1 MKIKKFSEYVK
12 TTQEPYTG
20 PTYVM
25 IPYPEDP
32 GYALIDAA
40 LKKVKKMPKTV
51 DTGMWSADST
61 KLTPSISGEN
71 QGTEMMKGKLGKSDI
86 VFNTGVWTNA

>member
-1 MKIKKFSEYVK
+1 MKVKKFSEYVK

-20 PTYVM
+20 PTHVIM
-25 IPYPEDP
+25 PYPGDP

-40 LKKVKKMPKTV
+40 LKKVKKSPKTV
-51 DTGMWSADST
+51 DTGMWSIDST
-61 KLTPSISGEN
+61 ETSPTVSDDN
-71 QGTEMMKGKLGKSDI
+71 QGTEMMKGKLGKSVT